1 MRNKLKY
8 ILFFLMLFFFILMSA
23 VFFPGRGTEKIE
35 LKGDIYNEIIF
46 IFLVSFIFTIIL
58 FVYDKI
64 KGNK

>member
-1 MRNKLKY
+1 
-8 ILFFLMLFFFILMSA
+8 MSA

-35 LKGDIYNEIIF
+35 LNGDIYNEIIF